1 MIVLSDGSPAAQGR
15 GLVGH
20 LKMVTKQIEQDTDIH
35 LLGIGILTDAPRHFY
50 RDNICLNN
58 VGDLAETLIKQM
70 QRLLS

>member
-1 MIVLSDGSPAAQGR
+1 MT
-15 GLVGH
+15 GH

-35 LLGIGILTDAPRHFY
+35 LLGIGILTDAPRRFY

-70 QRLLS
+70 